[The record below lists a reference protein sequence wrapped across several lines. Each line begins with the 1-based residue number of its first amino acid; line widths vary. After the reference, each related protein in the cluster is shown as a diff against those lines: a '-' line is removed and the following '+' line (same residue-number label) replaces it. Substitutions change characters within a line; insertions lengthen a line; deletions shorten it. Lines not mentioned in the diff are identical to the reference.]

1 MDRERLRE
9 KARAWRRQAER
20 ESGADRDRSLELARS
35 YEALA
40 LNPGQDDGSASA
52 SPERGLD

>member
-35 YEALA
+35 YEALS
-40 LNPGQDDGSASA
+40 LNPSQDDR
-52 SPERGLD
+52 PDTPPRGAD

>member
-9 KARAWRRQAER
+9 KARVWRRQADR
-20 ESGADRDRSLELARS
+20 ESGVDRDRSLELARS

-40 LNPGQDDGSASA
+40 LNPSHETAAEPSERQ
-52 SPERGLD
+52 PE